1 MRIPTLAL
9 LLALAATSAVAAETP
24 AAKPAAAPAAKP
36 ADADKALNA
45 VGLSIAKSLEPLALS
60 PADLEKVLSG
70 IKEGLSGK
78 PKQALDDKAQE
89 NLRTFVQGRMA
100 AAAEKEKVRGAAYL
114 ETAAKEKGAVKTANG
129 AIVVSLKEG
138 TGASPA
144 ATDKVK
150 VHYTGTLVDGKV
162 FDSSRERNQPAE
174 FPLNGVI
181 PCWTEAMQKLKVGG
195 RAKIVCPSAAAYGER
210 GSPPVIPGNAVLTFD
225 VELLDITKPPPPAPA
240 DATKP
245 ATPATPAK

>member
-24 AAKPAAAPAAKP
+24 AAKPAAAPAAPAAKP

-181 PCWTEAMQKLKVGG
+181 PCWTEAVQKMKVGG
-195 RAKIVCPSAAAYGER
+195 RAKVVCAPGIAYGDR
-210 GSPPVIPGNAVLTFD
+210 GSPPVIPGNATLTFD
-225 VELLDITKPPPPAPA
+225 IELLDVVKAPPPAPA
-240 DATKP
+240 AP
-245 ATPATPAK
+245 AQPAK